1 MLCFLIDIIIDNLLL
16 NCFVYFKKIVKS
28 ENVFQ
33 SFFYFLI
40 LIRSFLIILSKNYL
54 FNLIRDIYQ
63 SLI

>member
-1 MLCFLIDIIIDNLLL
+1 VLCFLIDIIIDNLLL